1 MRTASG
7 VLLVVTDRRFWR
19 RSIGSEQRIAS
30 LVEHRASQGERVV
43 VAYLGRVSSRERP
56 ALDRF
61 CEPFGQLEV
70 RSRAGG
76 PAEILASLLAAGRLA
91 LSAGLRALFR
101 RGWVDGENPLLRGSG
116 SASARRAFVQGLLR
130 ELEPRAVII
139 EFLRLTPTVHPRP
152 LGRAGVTAYLVDTHD
167 VLHQR
172 ATRFREGGVEP
183 ALEVDARQEA
193 EALATY
199 DAVIAIHDGEGRTI
213 RALVPERPVLVVPH
227 GLALPTPAPGFAPGP
242 RPIRLGLLAGRDE
255 SNRAGLRWF
264 LDSVWPKL
272 VLRFDDRIELR
283 VAGRIC
289 ETFSREEARKE
300 ARKERGMQLIG
311 ALDSIGEFWP
321 AIDIAINPV
330 RFGSGLKIKNV
341 EALAYAR
348 ALITSPV
355 GAEGL
360 ESAAPAG
367 LQIADTPDEWQG
379 VLTHWIEDPAAL
391 AHTARQGRAYA
402 EHHFS
407 PSTAFRELDAYL
419 DAHLDAHLDG
429 HLDALPTT
437 TPSRSAP
444 P

>member
-1 MRTASG
+1 M
-7 VLLVVTDRRFWR
+7 LLVVTDRRFWR
-19 RSIGSEQRIAS
+19 RSIGSEQRIAN
-30 LVEHRASQGERVV
+30 LVEHRASRGGRVV
-43 VAYLGRVSSRERP
+43 VAYLGRVSSRERL

-61 CEPFGQLEV
+61 CVPFGQLEV

-76 PAEILASLLAAGRLA
+76 LAEILASLLAAGRA
-91 LSAGLRALFR
+91 TLSAGLRAPSR
-101 RGWVDGENPLLRGSG
+101 RGSADGTNPLLRGTGSG

-130 ELEPRAVII
+130 ELEPRAVIV

-152 LGRAGVTAYLVDTHD
+152 LERAGLTAYLVDTHD

-172 ATRFREGGVEP
+172 ATRFREGGAEP
-183 ALEVDARQEA
+183 AIEVDARQEA

-213 RALVPERPVLVVPH
+213 RALLPERTVLVVSH

-272 VLRFDDRIELR
+272 VQRFGDRIELR

-289 ETFSREEARKE
+289 ETWAR
-300 ARKERGMQLIG
+300 RERGMQLIG

-367 LQIADTPDEWQG
+367 LQISITPDEWLG

-391 AHTARQGRAYA
+391 AHTAQHGRAFA
-402 EHHFS
+402 ERHFS
-407 PSTAFRELDAYL
+407 PATAFRELDAYL
-419 DAHLDAHLDG
+419 DAHLDG
-429 HLDALPTT
+429 HLDAHPGVHLDAVPNA
-437 TPSRSAP
+437 TPPRSP
-444 P
+444 SP

>member
-7 VLLVVTDRRFWR
+7 VLLVVTDRRIWR

-30 LVEHRASQGERVV
+30 LVEHRARRGERVV
-43 VAYLGRVSSRERP
+43 VAYLGRVSSRERQ

-76 PAEILASLLAAGRLA
+76 LAQILASLLAASRTA
-91 LSAGLRALFR
+91 LSTGLRVPSR
-101 RGWVDGENPLLRGSG
+101 RASADGENPLLRGTG
-116 SASARRAFVQGLLR
+116 SANARRAFVKGLLH
-130 ELEPRAVII
+130 ELEPRAVIV

-152 LGRAGVTAYLVDTHD
+152 LGRAGATAYLVDTHD

-172 ATRFREGGVEP
+172 ATRFREGGADP
-183 ALEVDARQEA
+183 AIEVDAHQEA

-272 VLRFDDRIELR
+272 VLRFGDRIELR

-289 ETFSREEARKE
+289 ETWTRE
-300 ARKERGMQLIG
+300 ERGMQLIG

-360 ESAAPAG
+360 EAAAPAG

-379 VLTHWIEDPAAL
+379 VLTRWIEDPVAL
-391 AHTARQGRAYA
+391 AHTAHHGRAYA
-402 EHHFS
+402 ERHFS
-407 PSTAFRELDAYL
+407 PTTAFRELDAYL
-419 DAHLDAHLDG
+419 DAHLDAHLDS
-429 HLDALPTT
+429 LPNATR
-437 TPSRSAP
+437 SRSTSA
-444 P
+444 